1 MTVVLKAAD
10 LGVTLPRL
18 PLDRTYDPRY
28 GEAVAISPL
37 IRRVLAPNPGPFTF
51 HGTGTYIVGHGR
63 VAVIDPGPLLDAHVD
78 ALCRALDG
86 ETVTHILVTHTHND
100 HSPAALPLQR
110 ATGAPT
116 LAFGPHG
123 AGKRSAGIAVEEG
136 GDMAFAP
143 DVLLADGEVVAGDGW
158 TLDCVYTPGH
168 TSNHLC
174 FGLREERCLFSGDHV
189 MGWSTTVI
197 VPPDGDMAQY
207 LASLSRLQQRDDM
220 RYYPT
225 HGGPIEAPAAFLAC
239 LVEHRHARE
248 RQIDACLARGIVRI
262 RDMVRVIYSEVEAH
276 LHPAA
281 AMSVLAHL
289 EHMVARG
296 RVRVDGGATLE
307 ADYRLA

>member
-1 MTVVLKAAD
+1 MTAVLKAAD
-10 LGVTLPRL
+10 LGVSLPVL
-18 PLDRTYDPRY
+18 PLNRDYDPRY

-37 IRRVLAPNPGPFTF
+37 VRRVLAPNPGPFTF

-63 VAVIDPGPLLDAHVD
+63 VAVIDPGPLLAAHVE

-86 ETVTHILVTHTHND
+86 ETVSHILVTHTHND

-116 LAFGPHG
+116 CAFGPHG
-123 AGKRSAGIAVEEG
+123 AGKRSAGIVVEEG
-136 GDMAFAP
+136 GDMDFVP
-143 DVLLADGEVVAGDGW
+143 DVLLADGEVISGDGW

-189 MGWSTTVI
+189 MAWSTTVI

-207 LASLSRLQQRDDM
+207 LASLSRLQGRDDL

-225 HGGPIEAPAAFLAC
+225 HGGPLDAPAVFLAG
-239 LVEHRHARE
+239 LVAHRQARE
-248 RQIDACLARGIVRI
+248 RQIDACLARGIGRI
-262 RDMVRVIYSEVEAH
+262 RDMVRVIYSEVDAH

-289 EHMVARG
+289 EHMIACG
-296 RVRVDGGATLE
+296 RVRVDGPATLE
-307 ADYRLA
+307 SVYRPA

>member
-1 MTVVLKAAD
+1 MTIVLKAAD

-18 PLDRTYDPRY
+18 PLDRTFDPRY

-37 IRRVLAPNPGPFTF
+37 LRRVLAPNPGPFTF

-110 ATGAPT
+110 ATGAPIF
-116 LAFGPHG
+116 AFGPHG

-136 GDMAFAP
+136 GDMAFEP
-143 DVLLADGEVVAGDGW
+143 DVLLADGEVIAGDGW

-207 LASLSRLQQRDDM
+207 LTSLSRLQRRDDV

-225 HGGPIEAPAAFLAC
+225 HGTSIEAPAVFLAR

-248 RQIDACLARGIVRI
+248 RQILACLARGIVRI
-262 RDMVRVIYSEVEAH
+262 RDMVRVIYSDVEAH

-289 EHMVARG
+289 EHMVAG
-296 RVRVDGGATLE
+296 GTVGVDGSATLE
-307 ADYRLA
+307 AIYRPA

>member
-143 DVLLADGEVVAGDGW
+143 DVLLADGEVIAGDGW

-207 LASLSRLQQRDDM
+207 LASLSRLQQRDDV

-225 HGGPIEAPAAFLAC
+225 HGGPIEAPATFLAR

-248 RQIDACLARGIVRI
+248 RQIDACLARGIVHI

-289 EHMVARG
+289 AHMAARG
-296 RVRVDGGATLE
+296 RVRVEGGATLE
-307 ADYRLA
+307 AEYHPA